1 MCLRCLSLWHVLF
14 SLLFQLMLRPVTV
27 APTCARNRA
36 CCTSTRKA
44 GSVSMARCSRVRSR
58 TEANYSTKW
67 TWAPEGRSC
76 KLAVHGTKLHQKNPC
91 SVSLLLGF
99 HFGLIW
105 MSLMLRTFDPKNW
118 YTACLCYSVF
128 DVDVADRSC
137 AARKG
142 RVCFLWSFLGQSRQ
156 IPQERKNVH
165 TQIRSK
171 RPVDTMTQ
179 CVFAIRFALCQVLNL
194 WSATYTWG
202 WVSLSRYHVLAIVHC
217 LLLHV
222 CLFDCLLLV
231 CCFEAN
237 VRCARCSKITFVLR
251 G

>member
-1 MCLRCLSLWHVLF
+1 MFFSACFFSWCYDLLPSRRLVPGTGHVAQAPERLVPSLWRAAAACVRA
-14 SLLFQLMLRPVTV
+14 QRRTTLR
-27 APTCARNRA
+27 
-36 CCTSTRKA
+36 S
-44 GSVSMARCSRVRSR
+44 G
-58 TEANYSTKW
+58 
-67 TWAPEGRSC
+67 
-76 KLAVHGTKLHQKNPC
+76 H
-91 SVSLLLGF
+91 
-99 HFGLIW
+99 
-105 MSLMLRTFDPKNW
+105 W

-156 IPQERKNVH
+156 IHQERKNVH

-202 WVSLSRYHVLAIVHC
+202 WVSLSRYHALAIVHC

-231 CCFEAN
+231 CCFEAH